1 MIQIKLSLILSIYV
15 VHHLRNSWFAC
26 CMIKK
31 LKCLK
36 PELNQRQPPDNFQ
49 QSSILSTVIES
60 PSPPP
65 PIREHFCPLFIQI
78 AQMGLILRRWNLIL
92 PRTPPPTP
100 FLYSAVT
107 HPIQGYVRTKNT
119 PKGPSPPKNTPFPDL
134 NLKVGK
140 MNYLLGNLY
149 PNWAKC
155 LKSGQ
160 NFSRSGQKN
169 LFIYALNYWP
179 IPNIDALGF

>member
-1 MIQIKLSLILSIYV
+1 MWCITCEI
-15 VHHLRNSWFAC
+15 HDLRAAW
-26 CMIKK
+26 
-31 LKCLK
+31 LKNWNVWSQNWTSASRPTISNKVQYYPLW
-36 PELNQRQPPDNFQ
+36 LN
-49 QSSILSTVIES
+49 
-60 PSPPP
+60 PSPPSP
-65 PIREHFCPLFIQI
+65 NSRALLPHFIQI